1 MSNIAD
7 YQALVAA
14 LSVTFTDQFSNV
26 QAITAKDAT
35 ALANVVLGDVTPVR
49 LLLPYGGG
57 ESMAAELLEPDETFG
72 PNAVVRWT
80 FSDYL
85 LWRPVAF
92 GMGLSDSAYDLRE
105 YASAYMTAALTL
117 DASGLSSGD
126 RMTNSGIRLQIRDAI
141 NFPEGSGDLFI
152 GAIATWTVDEDDP
165 PE

>member
-1 MSNIAD
+1 LSNIGD

-14 LSVTFTDQFSNV
+14 LSVSFTDQQSNA

-35 ALANVVLGDVTPVR
+35 SLDNIALTTPVR

-57 ESMAAELLEPDETFG
+57 ESMAAELLEPDESLG
-72 PNAVVRWT
+72 PNVVIRWT

-92 GMGLSDSAYDLRE
+92 GMGLGDSAYDLRE

-117 DASGLSSGD
+117 NPSSITD
-126 RMTNSGIRLQIRDAI
+126 RMTMSNIRLQIRDAI
-141 NFPEGSGDLFI
+141 EFPEGSGDFFI

-165 PE
+165 PK